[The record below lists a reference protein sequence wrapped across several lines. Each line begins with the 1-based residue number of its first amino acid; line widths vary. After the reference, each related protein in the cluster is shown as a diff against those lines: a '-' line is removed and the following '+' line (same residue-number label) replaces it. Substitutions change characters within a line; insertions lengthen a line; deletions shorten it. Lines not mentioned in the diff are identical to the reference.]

1 VDTSAFAFTLLL
13 VAAPLILGLL
23 AAAWLAGLGVGRIRV
38 VDRTGRVLAE
48 VVLGRGADRG

>member
-1 VDTSAFAFTLLL
+1 MDTSAFAFTLLL